1 MSTLAIDP
9 KTLAAEAYIYLYP
22 LMLMEVTRQQSINT
36 PPGRVFGRGPENTFV
51 HTRTFPTAD
60 FRDVVRPNFDTLYSI
75 AWLDVGAGP
84 VVLHLPD
91 TADRYYLLPL
101 LDMWTEVFANPG
113 KRTTGTA
120 ATDLLVV
127 PPSWTGPVPA
137 GYGLIHAPTP
147 HAWIVGRFQTNGV
160 DDYPVVRALQ
170 DQLSLTL
177 PPEYDPLPLDAT
189 VDSSTAP
196 LRTVAEMTG
205 VEFFRRAAEVLQTT
219 PVHATDFSVLARI
232 RHLGIVP
239 GLPFDEQNLDA
250 AALEELEAGVAEARA
265 TLLAT
270 LPLMGRRVNGWLL
283 NTETTGNYGNDYL
296 KRAVV
301 ALVGLGANPP
311 DDAVYPIL
319 LTDADGHPLSGEN
332 RYRLH
337 FERHELP
344 PVEAFWSLT
353 MYDADGF
360 PAANPIDRYAI
371 GDRDALHYNPD
382 GSLDLHLQHDR
393 PAEDLVANWLPAPA
407 GPLGVTMRLYGPRPE
422 VLEGAW
428 VPPAVTRLPQ
438 REKG

>member
-1 MSTLAIDP
+1 MSTLATDL

-22 LMLMEVTRQQSINT
+22 LMLMEVTRQQSIHT

-120 ATDLLVV
+120 AANLLVV
-127 PPSWTGPVPA
+127 PPSWSGPVPA
-137 GYGLIHAPTP
+137 GHGLIQAPTP
-147 HAWIVGRFQTNGV
+147 HVWIVGRFQTNGV
-160 DDYPVVRALQ
+160 ADYPLVRALQ
-170 DQLSLTL
+170 DQLSLTS
-177 PPEYDPLPLDAT
+177 PPEYDQPPLDTT

-196 LRTVAEMTG
+196 LRTVAQLSG
-205 VEFFRRAAEVLQTT
+205 VEFFRRAAAALQTT
-219 PVHATDFSVLARI
+219 PVHATDVSVLARI
-232 RHLGIVP
+232 RYLGLVP
-239 GLPFDEQNLDA
+239 GLPFDEHQLDPTA
-250 AALEELEAGVAEARA
+250 IEALEAGVAEARA

-270 LPLMGRRVNGWLL
+270 LPLLGRRVNGWLL
-283 NTETTGNYGNDYL
+283 NVETMGNYGNDYL

-311 DDAVYPIL
+311 EDAVYPIL
-319 LTDADGHPLSGEN
+319 LTDAAGHPLSGEH

-337 FERHELP
+337 FESSELP

-371 GDRDALHYNPD
+371 GDRDALRYNPD

-393 PAEDLVANWLPAPA
+393 PAEDLVPNWLPAPA

-422 VLEGAW
+422 VLTGAW
-428 VPPAVTRLPQ
+428 VPPAVTRLPE
-438 REKG
+438 RP

>member
-1 MSTLAIDP
+1 MTTLAIDP

-75 AWLDVGAGP
+75 AWLNVGAGP

-113 KRTTGTA
+113 KRTTGTQ

-137 GYGLIHAPTP
+137 GHGLIQAPTP

-170 DQLSLTL
+170 DQLSLTP
-177 PPEYDPLPLDAT
+177 PPEYDPLPLDPT

-196 LRTVAEMTG
+196 LRTVAELTG
-205 VEFFRRAAEVLQTT
+205 VEFFRRAAEVLHTT

-232 RHLGIVP
+232 QHLGIVP
-239 GLPFDEQNLDA
+239 GLPFDEKQLDA
-250 AALEELEAGVAEARA
+250 AALEALEAGVAEARA

-283 NTETTGNYGNDYL
+283 NTETMGNYGNDYL

-337 FERHELP
+337 FEKSELP

-371 GDRDALHYNPD
+371 GDRDALRYNPD

-393 PAEDLVANWLPAPA
+393 PAEELVPNWLPAPA

-428 VPPAVTRLPQ
+428 VPPAVTRLSE
-438 REKG
+438 R

>member
-91 TADRYYLLPL
+91 TADRYYLMPL

-113 KRTTGTA
+113 KRTTGTRA
-120 ATDLLVV
+120 ADLLVV

-137 GYGLIHAPTP
+137 GHGLIQAPTP
-147 HAWIVGRFQTNGV
+147 HLWIVGRFQTNGV
-160 DDYPVVRALQ
+160 DDYPAVRALQ

-177 PPEYDPLPLDAT
+177 PPEYDRLPLDPT
-189 VDSSTAP
+189 VDSRTAP
-196 LRTVAEMTG
+196 LRTVADLSG
-205 VEFFRRAAEVLQTT
+205 VEFFRRAAEVLHRT

-239 GLPFDEQNLDA
+239 GLPFDPQQLDA
-250 AALEELEAGVAEARA
+250 ADRDALEAGVAEARA

-283 NTETTGNYGNDYL
+283 NVETMGNYGNDYL

-301 ALVGLGANPP
+301 ALIGLGANPP

-337 FERHELP
+337 FEKTELP

-360 PAANPIDRYAI
+360 PAANPLDRYAL
-371 GDRDALHYNPD
+371 GDRDALRYNAD

-393 PAEDLVANWLPAPA
+393 PAEDLVPNWLPAPA

-428 VPPAVTRLPQ
+428 VPPAVTRLPG
-438 REKG
+438 R

>member
-9 KTLAAEAYIYLYP
+9 KTLAAEAYTYLYP
-22 LMLMEVTRQQSINT
+22 LMLMEVTRRQSINT

-91 TADRYYLLPL
+91 TADRYYLMPL

-120 ATDLLVV
+120 AADLLVV

-137 GYGLIHAPTP
+137 GYGLIQAPTP
-147 HAWIVGRFQTNGV
+147 HVWIVGRFQTNGV

-177 PPEYDPLPLDAT
+177 PPVYDPLPLDAT
-189 VDSSTAP
+189 VDSSTPP
-196 LRTVAEMTG
+196 LRSVADLSGT
-205 VEFFRRAAEVLQTT
+205 EFFRRAAEVLQTT

-239 GLPFDEQNLDA
+239 GLPFDDRELDA
-250 AALEELEAGVAEARA
+250 ADLAALEAGVAEARA

-270 LPLMGRRVNGWLL
+270 LPMMGRRVNGWLL
-283 NTETTGNYGNDYL
+283 NVETMGNYGNDYL

-337 FERHELP
+337 FENNELP
-344 PVEAFWSLT
+344 PVGAFWSLT

-371 GDRDALHYNPD
+371 GDRDALRFNPD

-393 PAEDLVANWLPAPA
+393 PADDLVPNWLPAPS

-428 VPPAVTRLPQ
+428 VPPPVTRLEV
-438 REKG
+438 RTK